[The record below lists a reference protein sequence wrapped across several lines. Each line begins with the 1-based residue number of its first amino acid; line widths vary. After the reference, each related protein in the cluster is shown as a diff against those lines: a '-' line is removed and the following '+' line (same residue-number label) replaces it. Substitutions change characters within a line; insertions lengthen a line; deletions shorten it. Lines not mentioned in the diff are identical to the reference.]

1 MDKLKPFAIPLVALA
16 LLLIW
21 YFVVSPRL
29 GEPAPQ
35 GETPQGEAQKGEG
48 QKSDE

>member
-35 GETPQGEAQKGEG
+35 GQAPQGEAQKN
-48 QKSDE
+48 SDQ

>member
-21 YFVVSPRL
+21 YFFVNPRL
-29 GEPAPQ
+29 SDEAPAEA
-35 GETPQGEAQKGEG
+35 GNSET
-48 QKSDE
+48 QKSEK